1 MTRTLLLVALLL
13 LSGCATKW
21 AKPGATEADFR
32 AMQAQCDAHATS
44 LWPPRLR
51 EEMMF
56 PGRWIPPVRSCD
68 NRGRCTWF
76 GGYYEPPQMT
86 ITDDNLRPRIAE
98 RRACFTANG
107 WTPVEE

>member
-1 MTRTLLLVALLL
+1 MTRFLLLATLLLLT
-13 LSGCATKW
+13 GCATRW
-21 AKPGATEADFR
+21 TKPGASEADFR
-32 AMQAQCDAHATS
+32 AMQAQCDAHASS

-56 PGRWIPPVRSCD
+56 PGRWTPPIRSCD

-76 GGYYEPPQMT
+76 GGHYEPPQMV
-86 ITDDNLRPRIAE
+86 ITDDHQRPRTQE

-107 WTPVEE
+107 WSPVED